1 MEHPK
6 IYCLRCKKHT
16 ENKSVEQ
23 VTTTNNRQML
33 KAKCSECGANKNRFI
48 AGLTNKLADEL
59 HHRVI
64 KKFPKRRVYVH
75 SVDQTWAVDLA
86 DMQQYSKQNKHY
98 KYLLAVIDVFSKY
111 GWLIPL
117 KNKTGATVSEAFKTL
132 FKERKPMFIW
142 SDKGSEFYNRQVKEL
157 LKDNNI
163 KLYSTE
169 NEEKSSVVERWIG
182 TMKQR
187 MFKYFTAHD
196 TNKYYDVLD
205 DLVTDYN
212 NTVHSSIKMTPV
224 EASKSENEL
233 TVYQNLYPEKEK
245 ESKKPKYK
253 IGDRVRIAKMKG
265 KFEKGYT
272 TRWRREIFVIEEVL
286 NTDPVTYKIK
296 DLKDEEIKGSFYEQ
310 ELQITE
316 F

>member
-1 MEHPK
+1 MTHLK
-6 IYCLRCKKHT
+6 IS
-16 ENKSVEQ
+16 NKERV
-23 VTTTNNRQML
+23 V
-33 KAKCSECGANKNRFI
+33 
-48 AGLTNKLADEL
+48 LADEL

-64 KKFPKRRVYVH
+64 KSFPKRRVYVN
-75 SVDQTWAVDLA
+75 SIDQTWAVDLI

-98 KYLLAVIDVFSKY
+98 KYLLAVIDIFSKY

-117 KNKTGATVSEAFKTL
+117 KNKTGLTVSEAFKNL
-132 FKERKPMFIW
+132 FKERKPMYIW

-182 TMKQR
+182 TMKQQ
-187 MFKYFTAHD
+187 MFKYFTANE
-196 TNKYYDVLD
+196 TFKYYDVLD
-205 DLVTDYN
+205 RLVKNYN

-224 EASKSENEL
+224 KASKLENEL
-233 TVYQNLYPEKEK
+233 TVHKNLYPEKE
-245 ESKKPKYK
+245 EPLKKPKFK
-253 IGDRVRIAKMKG
+253 VGDRVRITKKKG

-272 TRWRREIFVIEEVL
+272 TRWTKEIFVIVKVL
-286 NTDPVTYKIK
+286 NTNPVTYKIN
-296 DLKDEEIKGSFYEQ
+296 DLKGEEIKGGLYEQ
-310 ELQITE
+310 ELQITK